1 MSSSFS
7 SILRGVNRQEND
19 KLNILTFNNEEK
31 FQFMLAKTGHNFY
44 FINNPQIPAWNT
56 QVREKPEN
64 CILLDLKDIFEQ
76 TNDIAVDLIL
86 CQNRARD
93 YGALSKLSIR
103 LSCPIISI
111 NNFLPFPEINQF
123 AIQSMADQTYNQQIF
138 SSKFVANSWGLDE
151 KDVIIIPKC
160 VDTKTFNGWQGK
172 DNKTLINCDWYQNKK
187 NITGFPLL
195 EQINKQLPINLMGIN
210 PGVSS
215 PAKDLNDLVDK
226 YVNCPVFLNTS
237 NWLSCPMELLEAMSC
252 GCPVVS
258 TKNADITD
266 YIEHGITGFLS
277 NDPKEIIDYCK
288 ILMNDKNLAQKM
300 GNNAKQIILDKF
312 NEKIFIKKWQEI
324 FYSTIDT
331 PAATLVN

>member
-7 SILRGVNRQEND
+7 SILRGVNRREND

-44 FINNPQIPAWNT
+44 FINNPQIPVWNT

-93 YGALSKLSIR
+93 YNALSKLSVR
-103 LSCPIISI
+103 LSCPIISV

-123 AIQSMADQTYNQQIF
+123 AIQSMADQIYNSQLF
-138 SSKFVANSWGLDE
+138 SSKFICNSWGIDE
-151 KDVIIIPKC
+151 KDVIIIPKYI
-160 VDTKTFNGWQGK
+160 DTEIFNGWQGK
-172 DNKTLINCDWYQNKK
+172 DNKVLINCDWYQNKK
-187 NITGFPLL
+187 NITGFGLL
-195 EQINKQLPINLMGIN
+195 EEIRKQLPINLIGIN
-210 PGVSS
+210 PGISN
-215 PAKDLNDLVDK
+215 PAKDLTDLVDK
-226 YVNCPVFLNTS
+226 YVNCSVFLNTS
-237 NWLSCPMELLEAMSC
+237 NWLSCPTELLEAMSC

-258 TKNADITD
+258 TKNCDITD
-266 YIEHGITGFLS
+266 YITHGENGFLS

-288 ILMNDKNLAQKM
+288 ILMNDKNLAKNI
-300 GNNAKQIILDKF
+300 GNKARQTIVGGF
-312 NEKIFIKKWQEI
+312 NHLAFVERWNQL
-324 FYSTIDT
+324 FYSIIDT
-331 PAATLVN
+331 PCALLK

>member
-237 NWLSCPMELLEAMSC
+237 NWLSCPIELLEAMSV
-252 GCPVVS
+252 GCPVVT
-258 TKNADITD
+258 TKTTDIQD
-266 YIEHGITGFLS
+266 IIINGENGFIT
-277 NDPKEIIDYCK
+277 NDVEELIKYCK
-288 ILMNDKNLAQKM
+288 ELINNKELASKI
-300 GNNAKQIILDKF
+300 GEEGRKTIVEKF
-312 NEKIFIKKWQEI
+312 GKKIFVEKWNEI
-324 FYSTIDT
+324 FYETIDT
-331 PAATLVN
+331 VSALLVY